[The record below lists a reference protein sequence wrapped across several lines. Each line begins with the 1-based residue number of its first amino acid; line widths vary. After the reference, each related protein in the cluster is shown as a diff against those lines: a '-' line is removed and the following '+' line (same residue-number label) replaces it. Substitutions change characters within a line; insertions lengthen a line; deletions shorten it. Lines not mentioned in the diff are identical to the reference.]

1 LVAEFDDLSGALRK
15 ARLAEAA
22 HFEAVLGI
30 RDSKSLRLQVL
41 KEELAPLIAATP
53 EAPKIFDLALVPGEP
68 PRLWID
74 LISSVVM
81 EPDYRTYR
89 LVQDNQT
96 GREVL
101 CETTERGEMLDYLKS
116 YLAHRM
122 IARERMVASAPANL
136 PRRAGYSTAA
146 IMYAWLSGFLLGL
159 LALLVAAIS
168 LGKLRF

>member
-1 LVAEFDDLSGALRK
+1 VAEFDDLTVALRK

-41 KEELAPLIAATP
+41 KDELSPIVASNA
-53 EAPKIFDLALVPGEP
+53 EASRLFDLALVPGEDA
-68 PRLWID
+68 RLWID

-89 LVQDNQT
+89 LVQDNQG

-101 CETTERGEMLDYLKS
+101 FETVEREEMLEYLKS
-116 YLAHRM
+116 YLAHR
-122 IARERMVASAPANL
+122 IVARERMMASTPS
-136 PRRAGYSTAA
+136 RGDQTVRYSSGSLL
-146 IMYAWLSGFLLGL
+146 YAWLSGFILGL
-159 LALLVAAIS
+159 LALLIAAIS
-168 LGKLRF
+168 LGKLKI

>member
-1 LVAEFDDLSGALRK
+1 MAEFDDLSGALRK

-41 KEELAPLIAATP
+41 KDELAPLIAATP
-53 EAPKIFDLALVPGEP
+53 EASRIFDLALVPGEP
-68 PRLWID
+68 PRLWLD

-89 LVQDNQT
+89 LVQDNQS

-101 CETTERGEMLDYLKS
+101 FESVEREEMVNYLKA

-122 IARERMVASAPANL
+122 IARERMSASVPAVTQ
-136 PRRAGYSTAA
+136 RSAGYSTGAV
-146 IMYAWLSGFLLGL
+146 IYAWLSGFLLGL
-159 LALLVAAIS
+159 LGLLVAAIS

>member
-1 LVAEFDDLSGALRK
+1 VAEHDDLSGALRK

-22 HFEAVLGI
+22 HFEAVMAI

-41 KEELAPLIAATP
+41 KDEIAPVIAATP
-53 EAPKIFDLALVPGEP
+53 EAANVFDLALVPGEP

-74 LISSVVM
+74 LISFVVM

-89 LVQDNQT
+89 LQQDNQG
-96 GREVL
+96 GREAL
-101 CETTERGEMLDYLKS
+101 FESADRAEMVSYLKS

-122 IARERMVASAPANL
+122 IAREKQIASAAPVLQPVA
-136 PRRAGYSTAA
+136 RYSTWA
-146 IMYAWLSGFLLGL
+146 IIYAWFNGLLLGL

-168 LGKLRF
+168 LGKLKF

>member
-1 LVAEFDDLSGALRK
+1 MAEHDDLSSALRK
-15 ARLAEAA
+15 ARLTEAA

-41 KEELAPLIAATP
+41 KDELSPLVEATP
-53 EAPKIFDLALVPGEP
+53 EAPKVFDLALVPGEP

-89 LVQDNQT
+89 LVQDNQS

-101 CETTERGEMLDYLKS
+101 FETTDRPEMLEYLKS

-122 IARERMVASAPANL
+122 ITRERMVASAP
-136 PRRAGYSTAA
+136 PRVARDAGYSTGA
-146 IMYAWLSGFLLGL
+146 IIYAWLSGFMLGL
-159 LALLVAAIS
+159 LALLVAAIL

>member
-1 LVAEFDDLSGALRK
+1 MAEHDDLSGALRK

-30 RDSKSLRLQVL
+30 RDSKSLRLQAL
-41 KEELAPLIAATP
+41 KDDLSPAIRATP
-53 EAPKIFDLALVPGEP
+53 DASKIFDLALVPGEP
-68 PRLWID
+68 PRLWVD

-89 LVQDNQT
+89 LVQDNQG
-96 GREVL
+96 GREILFESVDRE
-101 CETTERGEMLDYLKS
+101 ETLNFLKS
-116 YLAHRM
+116 YMAHRM
-122 IARERMVASAPANL
+122 IARERLVASATAPNAA
-136 PRRAGYSTAA
+136 RASYSGGAL
-146 IMYAWLSGFLLGL
+146 IYAWVSGFTLGL

>member
-1 LVAEFDDLSGALRK
+1 VAEFDDLSGALRK

-41 KEELAPLIAATP
+41 KDELSPLVAATP

-74 LISSVVM
+74 LISSIVM

-101 CETTERGEMLDYLKS
+101 FESAERAEMLNYLKA

-122 IARERMVASAPANL
+122 IARERMVSSVPVVSRESL
-136 PRRAGYSTAA
+136 GYSTGA
-146 IMYAWLSGFLLGL
+146 IIYAWLSGFMLGL